1 MAGISSLRA
10 LVPLVARLVVAGAFA
25 MAALPKIHDPVAF
38 AGSVSA
44 FRVVGPALSA
54 WVALVLP
61 WLELVTAIGLLTPW
75 LRRSSG
81 LCINLLL
88 LAFIALQAS
97 AWARGLDIDCGCF
110 GTKPAAAKSSHLWPI
125 LRNSALLLAAAYLFA
140 RDLLRNKERLKRSQ

>member
-1 MAGISSLRA
+1 MAEISTR
-10 LVPLVARLVVAGAFA
+10 PLIPLIARLVVAGAFA

-44 FRVVGPALSA
+44 FRVIDPALST

-61 WLELVTAIGLLTPW
+61 WLELATAIGLLTPW

-81 LCINLLL
+81 LCINALLL
-88 LAFIALQAS
+88 VFIALHAS

-110 GTKPAAAKSSHLWPI
+110 GENTAGAKSSYLWLI
-125 LRNSALLLAAAYLFA
+125 LRNSALLLTGAYLLA
-140 RDLLRNKERLKRSQ
+140 QDLRNKQQLKRS